1 MKNLCFILRARGR
14 HWKVSGRGE
23 IIVVIIDVSD
33 CFVETGLERG
43 WAEAGMLLEGFLGGW
58 MGGT

>member
-1 MKNLCFILRARGR
+1 MFHSKSKGKTLESLRQRR
-14 HWKVSGRGE
+14 NT
-23 IIVVIIDVSD
+23 VVIIDVSD

-58 MGGT
+58 VGGT